1 MMNLRNPRITIGTML
16 ELERAFGRS
25 MFQEEI
31 KLSSF
36 CDIAMLV
43 YHSCKPTCTI
53 EEFMERVE
61 PEEFDELATAAIE
74 ALKDFFTRLN
84 MGAKRRALAAE
95 SPHPV

>member
-1 MMNLRNPRITIGTML
+1 MNLRNPRITIGTML

-36 CDIAMLV
+36 EDIARLV
-43 YHSCKPTCTI
+43 YHACKPGCTL
-53 EEFMERVE
+53 EEFLERVE
-61 PEEFDELATAAIE
+61 PEEFDELATASIE
-74 ALKDFFTRLN
+74 ARKDFFTRLN
-84 MGAKRRALAAE
+84 MGAKRRAILAE